1 MSEGTVTQLGIR
13 VWFWTWPWIGCLEDT
28 LVGQLK
34 ILHVGIWRNEGSL
47 STYGT
52 LRKRKRKKKSH
63 LWLITAGNHWMLFCT
78 IHRTFCSF
86 SLLVLLP
93 ALIEIHFQTYDTM
106 WIRWQWHSS
115 YRCCLCFPG
124 CSWHFLVFLNPQGWT
139 GLTLCSLFMFY
150 TAEWLSNDIP

>member
-1 MSEGTVTQLGIR
+1 MNWLPWGHISGTANNFTCGNMKEWRKLLHLWDI
-13 VWFWTWPWIGCLEDT
+13 EEK
-28 LVGQLK
+28 LK
-34 ILHVGIWRNEGSL
+34 LWHQSVENL
-47 STYGT
+47 K
-52 LRKRKRKKKSH
+52 KRKRKKKSH

-78 IHRTFCSF
+78 IHRIFCSF

-93 ALIEIHFQTYDTM
+93 ALIVIHFQTYDTM

-150 TAEWLSNDIP
+150 TTEWLSNDIP